1 MVLQVNEEEKKRKDQ
16 NEFKFLKLDLPQHFT
31 FEKEYLSNNFK
42 PKTFK
47 RGRFTIED
55 YSALESKYEI
65 SREYKKGRFH
75 IIETKPIKKSLEESD
90 LLKIIEL
97 QTKQIN
103 MLYSILK
110 KEERED
116 EEFVRTSNLLES
128 ILKKYD

>member
-1 MVLQVNEEEKKRKDQ
+1 MVLQVNDEDKKRKEE

-31 FEKEYLSNNFK
+31 FEKEYLSKNFK

-55 YSALESKYEI
+55 YSALESKFEI

-97 QTKQIN
+97 QNKQIN
-103 MLYSILK
+103 MLYSILEK
-110 KEERED
+110 KD
-116 EEFVRTSNLLES
+116 EEFEKTSRLLGD
-128 ILKKYD
+128 ILKKYE